1 MQLFSIKKIWIAG
14 LATTMV
20 LVFFL
25 FRPLNTPAYRIIA
38 ADGLG
43 YYSYLPAQFIYADRQ
58 LNFEWFDEVF
68 NKHYDN
74 QLFAKPSENF
84 LVAFGDKKINKYY
97 PGQSLLQLPFF
108 FAAHCAA
115 KLFDYPAD
123 GFALP
128 YQLAMGIAALFYA
141 FVGLLFCS
149 KLLLEVFNDRLIALL
164 VPLFIFFGS
173 NLFTYTIFNGC
184 YSHVY
189 SFCFLTLV
197 FYSAFRFFKEPRQK
211 LGWLLSGTLF
221 ALVVVSIRP
230 LNALLLPG
238 IFYFYQPLQIKTLFK
253 DRRKK
258 WFVLLTG
265 VLMVVVAVYNLRII
279 HLQTG
284 SFLLNTYAGERFY
297 FDNFSHVAANFFG
310 FQYGM
315 LWYSPLILLSL
326 AAVFFITKAPRLLF
340 LWLPVLLMI
349 VLYSCWWYWSITS
362 RVLVD
367 CSTPLALL
375 LAYLMTKLKSRRKTS
390 RLFILVSLLCVLIFQ
405 LKAYQLRNSIL
416 DANYVYDKYYFKYFF
431 TLHDLNTYP
440 VNPATVV
447 KQRAFFIDYENKS
460 GPEISELK
468 SFEGRH
474 SALLNAQNGFACTAT
489 YTIPA
494 FFNEKGF
501 KKIRTAFWLY
511 ATGGIKDINLVYTFT
526 GKDSALAYVPFYLN
540 DLRKDRWDFN
550 EFGLDL
556 PPNVQSGDVLTV
568 YFWNPTHQNEAFID
582 NLKVEF
588 FLTDGSN
595 EITLK

>member
-1 MQLFSIKKIWIAG
+1 MAG

-43 YYSYLPAQFIYADRQ
+43 YYAYLPAQFIYADKQ
-58 LNFEWFDEVF
+58 LNFAWFDEVF
-68 NKHYDN
+68 NRHYDN
-74 QLFAKPSENF
+74 HLFEKPSDNF
-84 LVAFGDKKINKYY
+84 LVAYGDKKINKYY

-108 FAAHCAA
+108 FLAHGAA

-123 GFALP
+123 GFSLP
-128 YQLAMGIAALFYA
+128 YQLAMGMAALFYT
-141 FVGLLFCS
+141 FIGLLFCS
-149 KLLLEVFNDRLIALL
+149 KLLFEAFNDRLIALL
-164 VPLFIFFGS
+164 LPLLIFFGS

-184 YSHVY
+184 YSHAY
-189 SFCFLTLV
+189 SFCFLTLA
-197 FYSAFRFFKEPRQK
+197 FYSAFRFFKEPLRK
-211 LGWLLSGTLF
+211 SGWLLSGALC
-221 ALVVVSIRP
+221 ALVLVSIRP

-238 IFYFYQPLQIKTLFK
+238 VFYFYQPIQIKTLFN
-253 DRRKK
+253 DQRKK
-258 WFVLLTG
+258 WFVLFTG
-265 VLMVVVAVYNLRII
+265 ALMVVVAVYNLRII
-279 HLQTG
+279 HLQSG
-284 SFLLNTYAGERFY
+284 SFLLDTYAGERFY
-297 FDNFSHVAANFFG
+297 FDNFSHVASNFFG

-315 LWYSPLILLSL
+315 LWYCPLILLAL
-326 AAVFFITKAPRLLF
+326 GAVFFTTKDPRLLF

-367 CSTPLALL
+367 CSTLLALL
-375 LAYLMTKLKSRRKTS
+375 LANLLIRLKSRRRTF
-390 RLFILVSLLCVLIFQ
+390 RLVILLAMLCVPIFQ

-431 TLHDLNTYP
+431 TLRDVNTYP
-440 VNPATVV
+440 VDPATVLE
-447 KQRAFFIDYENKS
+447 QQAFFYDFENKS

-474 SALLNAQNGFACTAT
+474 SALLNTQNEFACTAT
-489 YTIPA
+489 YTIPS
-494 FFNEKGF
+494 FFKKNGF

-511 ATGGIKDINLVYTFT
+511 ASGEIKAINLVYTFS

-540 DLRKDRWDFN
+540 DLRKNRWDFN

-568 YFWNPTHQNEAFID
+568 YFWNPDHQNEAFID